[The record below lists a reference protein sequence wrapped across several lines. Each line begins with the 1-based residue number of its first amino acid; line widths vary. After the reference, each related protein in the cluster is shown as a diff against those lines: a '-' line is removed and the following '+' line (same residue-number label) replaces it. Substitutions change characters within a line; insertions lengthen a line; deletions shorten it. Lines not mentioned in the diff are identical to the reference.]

1 MTLNLSVSIDQ
12 AKLIVR
18 ALAALPFHEVAEL
31 INSVTQQANG
41 QIEAGNA
48 QAAASE

>member
-12 AKLIVR
+12 AKLVVR

-31 INSVTQQANG
+31 INSITQQANS
-41 QIEAGNA
+41 QIEAAGSQDKPA
-48 QAAASE
+48 E